1 MQVCDNVSHS
11 GAERIAEI
19 LNFGT
24 QSKPDAHAHI
34 LSHTRR
40 GNKRVKEGKRFTA
53 FKLPL
58 LRQ

>member
-24 QSKPDAHAHI
+24 QSKPDAHI

-53 FKLPL
+53 FILPL